1 MLKKIVIGALA
12 IVIVVCAGFALFLY
26 MAVNRDVTE
35 KFAGSCEEVTLP
47 GSGEDIQ
54 VDRERGYAYLSVLD
68 RMGVAQGN
76 DIDPGT
82 IMRVDLN
89 NRPYTAVPAL
99 LDGPELNPHG
109 ISLFIDDSGVR
120 HLFLINHPKDR
131 ASGKEVIELFREQSA
146 GEFVHV
152 ESFRT
157 PLITRANDMVATG
170 TRQFYVAQDVD
181 RGSGETMTQLVHF
194 DGSEFSVVA
203 DDIQSGGGI
212 NVSRDLGTLYIAE
225 TGGKKIRVAT
235 LADDGSIAS
244 ASDIMLDS
252 SPDNIDVADDGSLW
266 IGAHSNVVA
275 LAMHFIVGSQAPS
288 QVLRVE
294 PDGDGY
300 RIEEI
305 YMNAGGQ
312 ISAGSVGARD
322 GGNRLLLGSITAR
335 KILVCEMDG

>member
-1 MLKKIVIGALA
+1 MLRKIVIGTLA
-12 IVIVVCAGFALFLY
+12 IIVVICAGGALFLY

-54 VDRERGYAYLSVLD
+54 VDRERGFAYLSVLD
-68 RMGVAQGN
+68 RLGVAQGN
-76 DIDPGT
+76 EIEPGT
-82 IMRVDLN
+82 IMRVDLT
-89 NRPYTAVPAL
+89 NRPYQAVPAL
-99 LDGPELNPHG
+99 LDGPQLNPHG
-109 ISLFIDDSGVR
+109 ISLFIDDAGNR
-120 HLFLINHPKDR
+120 HLFLINHPEDR
-131 ASGKEVIELFREQSA
+131 ASGKEVIELYREQSP
-146 GEFVHV
+146 GEFMHV

-170 TRQFYVAQDVD
+170 PRQFYVAQDVD
-181 RGSGETMTQLVHF
+181 RGSGETMTKLVYF
-194 DGSEFSVVA
+194 DGSDFSVVA

-212 NVSRDLGTLYIAE
+212 NVSRDLGTLYVAE

-235 LADDGSIAS
+235 LAEDGSIAT
-244 ASDIMLDS
+244 ARDIMLES
-252 SPDNIDVADDGSLW
+252 SPDNIDVANDGSLW
-266 IGAHSNVVA
+266 VGAHSNVIA

-294 PDGDGY
+294 ADGDDY

-322 GGNRLLLGSITAR
+322 AGNRLLLGSITAR